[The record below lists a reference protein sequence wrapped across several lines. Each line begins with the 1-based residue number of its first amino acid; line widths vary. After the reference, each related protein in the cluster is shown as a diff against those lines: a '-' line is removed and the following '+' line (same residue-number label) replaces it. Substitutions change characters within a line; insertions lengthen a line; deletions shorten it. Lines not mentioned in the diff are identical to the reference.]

1 MFAYFKGA
9 GASAFVATLLAPLV
23 LFCLPQPFGYS
34 TQGLYL
40 VLTFTIASNY
50 VGCVLGWILLTSLNK
65 SRSIDTGTA
74 VMLYVLLG
82 CVFTAMLSFVFSYFV
97 LVFTLIAMS
106 GSVSFY
112 LAQRI
117 KNRML
122 SWGLILF
129 GPFALIAASSSYLYL
144 TLSPFM

>member
-9 GASAFVATLLAPLV
+9 GASAFVATVITLLVFHFELIWLLGKSLHG
-23 LFCLPQPFGYS
+23 LFMA
-34 TQGLYL
+34 
-40 VLTFTIASNY
+40 LTFTIASNY
-50 VGCVLGWILLTSLNK
+50 VGCVLGWVLLTFLNK

-82 CVFTAMLSFVFSYFV
+82 CVFTAMLSFVFSSGVFS
-97 LVFTLIAMS
+97 FTLITMS

-117 KNRML
+117 THGLL
-122 SWGLILF
+122 SWSAVLF
-129 GPFALIAASSSYLYL
+129 GPLALFTSSYSYLYL
-144 TLSPFM
+144 TI